1 MKERNVTSRPT
12 FSRMI
17 AAALV
22 AMAFALPIATPPA
35 RADQAPVVDGSA
47 VALTA
52 RFANLKSELAN
63 NQFQRPLYLSSREG
77 TDILSGDVYAV
88 VNHPFP
94 TASAALSQVAQWCD
108 VLILHLNTK
117 LCRPSS
123 ENGAS
128 QLQVSIGK
136 KFDQPIDKAYRV
148 DFAYKLVARTDTYLQ
163 VRLNADEGPLS
174 TRDYRIVVEAAPAG
188 PSQIYVRLS
197 YSYGYGTMA
206 QLAMK
211 AYLGTIGRNKVGFTV
226 VGQTPEGQPQ
236 PVSGMRGV
244 VERNTM
250 RYYLAIESYLG
261 ALSLPA
267 SARAE
272 KSFRDWFAATEIF
285 ARQLHEMEQSE
296 YMTMKRK
303 EYQRQQQA
311 QTPAVAEAPPG

>member
-1 MKERNVTSRPT
+1 MITHRHG
-12 FSRMI
+12 FSALI
-17 AAALV
+17 AAAFV
-22 AMAFALPIATPPA
+22 ATSFALSLATPA
-35 RADQAPVVDGSA
+35 RADQAPAVDGSA
-47 VALTA
+47 TAMTA
-52 RFANLKSELAN
+52 RFSGLKSELAS
-63 NQFQRPLYLSSREG
+63 NQFQRPLHLTSREG
-77 TDILSGDVYAV
+77 SDMLAGDVYAV

-94 TASAALSQVAQWCD
+94 TASAALSQAAQWCD

-123 ENGAS
+123 ENNNT

-136 KFDQPIDKAYRV
+136 KFDQPLDKAYRV
-148 DFAYKLVARTDTYLQ
+148 DFAYKLVARTDNYLQ
-163 VRLNADEGPLS
+163 VRLSADEGPLS

-188 PSQIYVRLS
+188 PTQTYIRLS

-211 AYLGTIGRNKVGFTV
+211 AYLGTIGRNKVGFTI

-236 PVSGMRGV
+236 PVGGMRGV

-261 ALSLPA
+261 ALLLPQSL
-267 SARAE
+267 RAE

-285 ARQLHEMEQSE
+285 SRQLHEMEQSE
-296 YMTMKRK
+296 YMSMKRK

-311 QTPAVAEAPPG
+311 QTPALAEVPPG